1 MRRRLEIGVVW
12 GQVLHTSG
20 ATLVGVAASMV
31 SLFITTRYLG
41 PDGRGLYAA
50 AIAWVGLAATLG
62 SLSLGQVAIHHA
74 AGRAP
79 GEWAADVA
87 GTCLAVALAVT
98 LLTWALA
105 AGGFAAT
112 RGGAFDHLN
121 PVLLTLA
128 FAGLPFLIVAETDRF
143 ILNAMGLLAAANR
156 AQVVGALV
164 GVAGVGVLVMGLGLG
179 VAGALAAAFAG
190 SATVAVVGLVALVRR
205 AGRLRLRASLA
216 GTLLRGS
223 AQLHLNA
230 IGQYLVAQSSVLIL
244 NHYRPPAE
252 TGYYQLAIQL
262 FGLTL
267 IVSGAVNTVAFGLV
281 AQHGVHAAWPAQR
294 RLLKQAVAAV
304 TVLAAIAYVAAPL
317 GIRIAAG
324 ARFLPAVPLFRGILP
339 ALIGATFSGV
349 MASQWIGRG
358 LFWQAA
364 LITVT
369 VGAASVLCD
378 FILIPRYGMNGAL
391 VSTLVSYGAA
401 AIINGLM
408 AAWVQRRWHRVEAP
422 A

>member
-112 RGGAFDHLN
+112 GGGAFDHLN

-262 FGLTL
+262 FGLTI

-281 AQHGVHAAWPAQR
+281 AQHGVHAAWP
-294 RLLKQAVAAV
+294 
-304 TVLAAIAYVAAPL
+304 PEH
-317 GIRIAAG
+317 
-324 ARFLPAVPLFRGILP
+324 
-339 ALIGATFSGV
+339 LISLT
-349 MASQWIGRG
+349 R
-358 LFWQAA
+358 
-364 LITVT
+364 
-369 VGAASVLCD
+369 
-378 FILIPRYGMNGAL
+378 
-391 VSTLVSYGAA
+391 
-401 AIINGLM
+401 
-408 AAWVQRRWHRVEAP
+408 
-422 A
+422 